1 MIIHEKLKTM
11 KIVLP
16 PPPLPVAAYVPA
28 VTIGDLV
35 FISGTLPMRE
45 GKLLYTGKL
54 GKELTVEQGVECAR
68 LATLN
73 ALATLQRQI
82 GDLDRVKQIVRLAGF
97 VASAEGFIQQPQ
109 VLNGASLLLVELFEE
124 KGKHARAAVGAAEL
138 PLNAPVE
145 IELIVQIS
153 L

>member
-1 MIIHEKLKTM
+1 M
-11 KIVLP
+11 KIILP
-16 PPPLPVAAYVPA
+16 PPQAPVAAYVPA
-28 VTIGDLV
+28 VTTGDLV
-35 FISGTLPMRE
+35 YISGTLPMQE

-68 LATLN
+68 WAILN

-82 GDLDRVKQIVRLAGF
+82 GDLDRVRQIVRLAGF
-97 VASAEGFIQQPQ
+97 IASAEGFIQQPQ
-109 VLNGASLLLVELFEE
+109 VLNGASLLLVELFGE
-124 KGKHARAAVGAAEL
+124 KGKHVRTAVGAAEL

-145 IELIVQIS
+145 VELIVQIN